1 MKPLKISIE
10 GYSVRPL
17 GDPRPKSRAMSMSC
31 LVAVAALAGIAFS
44 AIPTVAQTKETTL
57 LAQSSSS
64 SGSTAP
70 QITAEQAK
78 KIAAEALP
86 GEVVDVGIEKK
97 LGAKRY
103 VVEVISASN
112 GAETDVIIDMETGE
126 VLAIDE

>member
-10 GYSVRPL
+10 GYNVRPL
-17 GDPRPKSRAMSMSC
+17 SNPHWKSRAMFMSC

-44 AIPTVAQTKETTL
+44 AIPAVAQTKETTL
-57 LAQSSSS
+57 AQSSSL

-86 GEVVDVGIEKK
+86 GEVIDVGIEKK